1 MMGSGR
7 YLKRLMPRIID
18 KMQTYL
24 RELRVEDLQGT
35 HALRRMQDELLTR
48 VNRVS
53 ASVRVNRVLFKEVLV
68 Q

>member
-1 MMGSGR
+1 
-7 YLKRLMPRIID
+7 MPRIID

-35 HALRRMQDELLTR
+35 RAIRRMQDELLTR

-53 ASVRVNRVLFKEVLV
+53 APVRVDQVLFMEVLA